1 MTSRTEP
8 RKKRGPRPCPICN
21 KMSVERYHPFC
32 SDRCANIDL
41 HRWLGG
47 NYRVPSEEP
56 VDFAPEDT
64 PRDEDGND

>member
-1 MTSRTEP
+1 MTGAEP
-8 RKKRGPRPCPICN
+8 PAKKRSPRPCPICN

-47 NYRVPSEEP
+47 SYRLPSRERA
-56 VDFAPEDT
+56 DFSSEKAPD
-64 PRDEDGND
+64 DEGSEG

>member
-1 MTSRTEP
+1 MTTP
-8 RKKRGPRPCPICN
+8 TDPPKKRTPRPCPICN

-47 NYRVPSEEP
+47 NYRLPGREP
-56 VDFAPEDT
+56 ADFGDGDQTAG
-64 PRDEDGND
+64 EDGET

>member
-1 MTSRTEP
+1 MSGKIAP
-8 RKKRGPRPCPICN
+8 RKKRSPRPCPICN

-41 HRWLGG
+41 NRWLGG

-56 VDFAPEDT
+56 ADFAS
-64 PRDEDGND
+64 DEGHGDADRNE